1 MTQMTDYTRGLQRAI
16 AIAEEERKQQARQ
29 RYEEGKYIKD
39 AAQAAQ
45 AKVEAKRQEL
55 LEFMDKMDIPQQYRL
70 KLSRKQF

>member
-1 MTQMTDYTRGLQRAI
+1 MSDYTRGLQRII
-16 AIAEEERKQQARQ
+16 AIKEEERKQKARE

-39 AAQAAQ
+39 AEKASK

-55 LEFMDKMDIPQQYRL
+55 LDFMDKMDIPQQYRL